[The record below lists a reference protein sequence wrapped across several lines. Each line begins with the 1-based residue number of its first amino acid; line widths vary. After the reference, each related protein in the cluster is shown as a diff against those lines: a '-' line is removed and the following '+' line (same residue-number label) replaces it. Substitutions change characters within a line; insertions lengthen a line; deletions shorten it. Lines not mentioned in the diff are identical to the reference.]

1 MRVKICGVTT
11 VADARMSAAA
21 GADAIGLNFYSK
33 SSRFISVA
41 RARKIVAALP
51 PFVWAVGV
59 FVNEREATVTRIA
72 REVGLHAIQ
81 LHGDEPASMVA
92 RFRLPVFKALHVGA
106 RALST
111 TSFRAARVLVVD
123 AAQPGYG
130 GGGKRFE
137 WSRAKAIAAARP
149 VLLAGGLTPEN
160 VASAIGEVHPLG
172 VDVASGV
179 EKRPGHKDPHAV
191 AEFIRAA
198 RSAA

>member
-21 GADAIGLNFYSK
+21 GADAIGLNFYPR
-33 SSRFISVA
+33 SSRFISTA
-41 RARKIVAALP
+41 RARKIVEALP
-51 PFVWAVGV
+51 PFIWAVGV
-59 FVNEREATVTRIA
+59 FVNEREATVARIA

-106 RALST
+106 RALAPKA
-111 TSFRAARVLVVD
+111 FAKARLLVVD
-123 AAQPGYG
+123 AAQAGYG
-130 GGGKRFE
+130 GGGKSFD

-149 VLLAGGLTPEN
+149 ILLAGGLTPDN
-160 VASAIGEVHPLG
+160 VQRAIGEVHPLG

-179 EKRPGHKDPHAV
+179 EKSPGHKDPHAV